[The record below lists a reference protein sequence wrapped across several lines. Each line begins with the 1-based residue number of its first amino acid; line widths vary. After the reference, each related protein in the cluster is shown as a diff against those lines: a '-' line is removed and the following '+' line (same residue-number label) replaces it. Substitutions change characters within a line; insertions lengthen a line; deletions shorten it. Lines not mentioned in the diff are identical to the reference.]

1 MWVAERDLTAAHR
14 LLAWRRQGY
23 AKGAAAFLDKG
34 DKQVREPKALFAHL
48 IEFDVVP
55 NVERTSKCA
64 HGEDRLRSAQHRADA
79 VTMSEG
85 AIEGE
90 RARMAPPT
98 REWLRE
104 LAVMALGGK
113 HKCRRTRAAIEVF
126 VRAANGEI
134 GAVRIE
140 INLEHASAVT
150 EIPDRDRTCLMSAT
164 RECSHVAQH
173 TGAIVHV
180 IDEHH
185 GHVVIDQVLDAR
197 AIDALQPYAHVWAH
211 ARDALD
217 H

>member
-23 AKGAAAFLDKG
+23 AKGAAAFLDKA

-48 IEFDVVP
+48 IEFDVLP
-55 NVERTSKCA
+55 NLKRTSKCA

-79 VTMSEG
+79 ITTSEG

-90 RARMAPPT
+90 RARMPPPT

-113 HKCRRTRAAIEVF
+113 HKRWRTRPAIEVF

-140 INLEHASAVT
+140 INLEHAGAVT
-150 EIPDRDRTCLMSAT
+150 QIPDRDRACLMDAA
-164 RECSHVAQH
+164 RER
-173 TGAIVHV
+173 
-180 IDEHH
+180 
-185 GHVVIDQVLDAR
+185 GHVT
-197 AIDALQPYAHVWAH
+197 
-211 ARDALD
+211 
-217 H
+217 